1 VIGSAFSADVSLITT
16 GLIGEDMKAAL
27 AMLTFVLGFSLTP
40 VDAQILEKLEN
51 AISGP
56 PTQAD
61 IAAARQEVQAAAGQ
75 ALSAL
80 YAIAPD
86 ARRSIESAAGY
97 AAFSTFGMKLMIAGG
112 TSGKGLAVNKRTSS
126 QTYMKMLE
134 VQGGLGLGVNKNQL
148 IFVFTTE
155 PALSNFINQG
165 WEFGSQGNLSAM
177 VAGEGEMFS
186 GAAAISPGVYLYQ
199 ITETGLSATLTV
211 SGTRFFVDPDLN

>member
-1 VIGSAFSADVSLITT
+1 
-16 GLIGEDMKAAL
+16 MKTAL
-27 AMLTFVLGFSLTP
+27 AMIAFALGLSVTP
-40 VDAQILEKLEN
+40 VDAQLLESIKD

-56 PTQAD
+56 PSQAD
-61 IAAARQEVQAAAGQ
+61 IAAARQEVQAAAQQ

-80 YAIAPD
+80 YAIAPNT
-86 ARRSIESAAGY
+86 RRSIDSAAGY

-112 TSGKGLAVNKRTSS
+112 TSGKGLAVNKRTNA

-134 VQGGLGLGVNKNQL
+134 VQGGLGFGVNKNQL

-177 VAGEGEMFS
+177 VGGEGEMFS

-199 ITETGLSATLTV
+199 ITETGLSASLTV

>member
-1 VIGSAFSADVSLITT
+1 
-16 GLIGEDMKAAL
+16 MKAVV
-27 AMLTFVLGFSLTP
+27 AMMAFVLGFSVTP
-40 VDAQILEKLEN
+40 VVAQILNRLEN

-61 IAAARQEVQAAAGQ
+61 IAAARQEVQSAAQQ

-80 YAIAPD
+80 YAIAPH
-86 ARRSIESAAGY
+86 ARRTIEGAAGY

-112 TSGKGLAVNKRTSS
+112 TSGKGLAVNRLTNS
-126 QTYMKMLE
+126 QTYMRMLE
-134 VQGGLGLGVNKNQL
+134 VQGGLGFGVNKNQL

-165 WEFGSQGNLSAM
+165 WEFGGQANVSAM
-177 VAGEGEMFS
+177 AGGEGEMFS

-211 SGTRFFVDPDLN
+211 SGTKFFVDPDLN

>member
-1 VIGSAFSADVSLITT
+1 MVV
-16 GLIGEDMKAAL
+16 L
-27 AMLTFVLGFSLTP
+27 ALGFSVTP
-40 VDAQILEKLEN
+40 VDAQILEKLKD
-51 AISGP
+51 AVTGP

-61 IAAARQEVQAAAGQ
+61 IAAARQEVQAAAQQ
-75 ALSAL
+75 ALLAL
-80 YAIAPD
+80 YAMTPN
-86 ARRSIESAAGY
+86 ARRAIDIAAGY

-112 TSGKGLAVNKRTSS
+112 TSGKGLAVNKRTNS

-134 VQGGLGLGVNKNQL
+134 VQGGLGFGVNKNQL

-165 WEFGSQGNLSAM
+165 WEFGGQANVSAI
-177 VAGEGEMFS
+177 AGGEGEMFS

>member
-1 VIGSAFSADVSLITT
+1 
-16 GLIGEDMKAAL
+16 MRAAL
-27 AMLTFVLGFSLTP
+27 AAVMLALGFSMTH
-40 VDAQILEKLEN
+40 VDAQILERLEN

-61 IAAARQEVQAAAGQ
+61 IVAARQEVQAAAQQ

-80 YAIAPD
+80 YAIAPN
-86 ARRSIESAAGY
+86 ARRSIENAAGY

-112 TSGKGLAVNKRTSS
+112 TSGKGLAVNNRTNT
-126 QTYMKMLE
+126 QIYMKMLE
-134 VQGGLGLGVNKNQL
+134 VQGGLGFGVNKNQL

-177 VAGEGEMFS
+177 VGGQGEMFS